1 MTTQLMR
8 YVGLEV
14 LSAIVL
20 ASFALVGL
28 LAVFTVLEEV
38 QDFRNQ
44 YQFFE
49 ALTFVALSLPR
60 LFYETIPFS
69 VLIGGLVGLGGLAAR
84 SELLIMRAS
93 GISVFRIL
101 GFAMVPALAFALL
114 GTLLGEFLLPS
125 AEREARLGR
134 QQARA
139 QTETIAPEFG
149 VWTRDGEAFLYLEA
163 VNNDQIT
170 GLEWLVFDDQQ
181 SLVLRRTAEG
191 ARYIEAQG
199 DGFWEMTHVI
209 ETRFV
214 PQGSESEVWKTK
226 RWTTAMTPMSLGS
239 ELLVQPERMSVQSLF
254 QKIATLESQAL
265 NSEAFRLGFWAKVFQ
280 PFVAIG
286 LLVLAASAVFGPLR
300 ETSVG
305 MRIFSGLVVGVLFK
319 FVQDLL
325 APVCLVY
332 GVSPILAILLPVLAC
347 AGIGGWQLRRVL

>member
-1 MTTQLMR
+1 MITQLMR

-14 LSAIVL
+14 LSAILL

-44 YQFFE
+44 YHFVE
-49 ALTFVALSLPR
+49 ALKFVGLSLPR

-84 SELLIMRAS
+84 SELLMMRAA

-101 GFAMVPALAFALL
+101 GYAILPALAFALV
-114 GTLLGEFLLPS
+114 GTVLGEFLLPS

-149 VWTRDGEAFLYLEA
+149 VWTRDGEAFLHLDA
-163 VNNDQIT
+163 VRNDQIS
-170 GLEWLVFDDQQ
+170 GLEWFVFNDQQ
-181 SLVLRRTAEG
+181 SLLLRRTADR
-191 ARYIEAQG
+191 AQYIEE
-199 DGFWEMTHVI
+199 DGNGVWEMTHVI
-209 ETRFV
+209 ETRFL
-214 PQGSESEVWKTK
+214 PEGSQSAYWETK
-226 RWTTAMTPMSLGS
+226 RWATAMTPMSLGS

-254 QKIATLESQAL
+254 QKIEVLESQDL

-280 PFVAIG
+280 PFVALG

-305 MRIFSGLVVGVLFK
+305 MRIFAGLVVGVLFK
-319 FVQDLL
+319 FIQDLL
-325 APVCLVY
+325 APLCLVY
-332 GVSPILAILLPVLAC
+332 GVSPILAILLPVLVC